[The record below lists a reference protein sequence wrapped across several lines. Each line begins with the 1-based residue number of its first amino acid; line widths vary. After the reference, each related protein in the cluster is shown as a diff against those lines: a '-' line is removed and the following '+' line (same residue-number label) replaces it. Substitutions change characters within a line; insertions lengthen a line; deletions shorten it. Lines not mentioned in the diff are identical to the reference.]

1 MRFIEYL
8 KKSFYLPILALIMII
23 LAFIFNTPKEI
34 FVGYKNILLSSSILT
49 TDYIAIGTLGGALVN
64 AASILILNLV
74 ILRLLNLRMSGLSF
88 FGKNILN
95 SLPIYIGIY
104 LYAFLNKI
112 PVKNLVISLL
122 FSSGISPLVSYLIFG
137 FDLAYY
143 ISIPLGIG
151 AGIVAGLM
159 VPAISSHTIKFH
171 QGYNLFNV
179 GFSLGIISLAFNG
192 VLRAF
197 NLRASEISILSNDHN
212 LFLHHLLAIGF
223 IFFIIISLFLY
234 LFVAILALVLLIAGI
249 ILNPKSFKMIPD
261 LYKRS
266 GRLVSD
272 YIRDYGVSIV
282 MINQASLLTFEILIC
297 LIFKIELNG
306 AIFGTILAVSGFAG
320 SGLHLKNTSFVML
333 GAILMCLVTK
343 TNITSTSIIIGILF
357 SAGVAPIAGR
367 YGIVAGIIAGMLHIA
382 ILPLCRSF
390 QGGYDLYNNG
400 FCAGFVA
407 CILIAIIEAFKK
419 ED

>member
-74 ILRLLNLRMSGLSF
+74 ILRLLNLRMSGLIYAALYMILGFSF

-212 LFLHHLLAIGF
+212 LFL
-223 IFFIIISLFLY
+223 Y

-320 SGLHLKNTSFVML
+320 AGLHLKNTSFVML
-333 GAILMCLVTK
+333 GAILMCLITK

-390 QGGYDLYNNG
+390 KGGYDLYNNG

>member
-74 ILRLLNLRMSGLSF
+74 ILRLLNLRMSGLIYAALYMILGFSF

-197 NLRASEISILSNDHN
+197 NLQASEISILSNDHN
-212 LFLHHLLAIGF
+212 
-223 IFFIIISLFLY
+223 LFLY

-320 SGLHLKNTSFVML
+320 AGLHLKNTSFVML
-333 GAILMCLVTK
+333 GAILMCLITK

>member
-74 ILRLLNLRMSGLSF
+74 ILRLLNLRMSGLIYAALYMILGFSF

-112 PVKNLVISLL
+112 SVKNLVISLL

-212 LFLHHLLAIGF
+212 LFL
-223 IFFIIISLFLY
+223 Y

-320 SGLHLKNTSFVML
+320 AGLHLKNTSFVML
-333 GAILMCLVTK
+333 GAILMCLITK

>member
-74 ILRLLNLRMSGLSF
+74 ILRLLNLRMSGLIYAALYMILGFSF

-197 NLRASEISILSNDHN
+197 YLRASEISILSNDHN
-212 LFLHHLLAIGF
+212 
-223 IFFIIISLFLY
+223 LFLY

>member
-74 ILRLLNLRMSGLSF
+74 ILRLLNLRMSGLIYAALYMILGFSF

-122 FSSGISPLVSYLIFG
+122 FSSGISPIVSYLIFG

-212 LFLHHLLAIGF
+212 LL
-223 IFFIIISLFLY
+223 LY

-320 SGLHLKNTSFVML
+320 AGLHLKNTSFVML
-333 GAILMCLVTK
+333 GAILMCLITK

>member
-74 ILRLLNLRMSGLSF
+74 ILRLLNLRMSGLIYAALYMILGFSF

-212 LFLHHLLAIGF
+212 LFL
-223 IFFIIISLFLY
+223 Y

-320 SGLHLKNTSFVML
+320 AGLHLKNTSFVML
-333 GAILMCLVTK
+333 GAILMCLITK

-357 SAGVAPIAGR
+357 SVGVAPIAGR

>member
-74 ILRLLNLRMSGLSF
+74 ILRLLNLRMSGLIYAALYMILGFSF

-212 LFLHHLLAIGF
+212 LFL
-223 IFFIIISLFLY
+223 Y

-282 MINQASLLTFEILIC
+282 MINQTSLLTFEILIC

-320 SGLHLKNTSFVML
+320 AGLHLKNTSFVML
-333 GAILMCLVTK
+333 GAILMCLITK

>member
-74 ILRLLNLRMSGLSF
+74 ILRLLNLRMSGLIYAALYMILGFSF

-122 FSSGISPLVSYLIFG
+122 FSSGISPLVSYLIFD

-212 LFLHHLLAIGF
+212 
-223 IFFIIISLFLY
+223 LFLY

-320 SGLHLKNTSFVML
+320 AGLHLKNTSFVML

-367 YGIVAGIIAGMLHIA
+367 YGIVDGIIAGMLHIA

>member
-8 KKSFYLPILALIMII
+8 KKSFYLPILALIIII

-74 ILRLLNLRMSGLSF
+74 ILRLLNLRMSGLIYAALYMILGFSF

-212 LFLHHLLAIGF
+212 LFL
-223 IFFIIISLFLY
+223 Y

-320 SGLHLKNTSFVML
+320 AGLHLKNTSFVML
-333 GAILMCLVTK
+333 GAILMCLITK

>member
-74 ILRLLNLRMSGLSF
+74 ILRLLNLRMSGLIYAALYMILGFSF

-212 LFLHHLLAIGF
+212 LFL
-223 IFFIIISLFLY
+223 Y

-297 LIFKIELNG
+297 LIFKIKLNG

-320 SGLHLKNTSFVML
+320 AGLHLKNTSFVML
-333 GAILMCLVTK
+333 GAILMCLITK

>member
-74 ILRLLNLRMSGLSF
+74 ILRLLNLRMSGLIYAALYMILGFSF

-212 LFLHHLLAIGF
+212 
-223 IFFIIISLFLY
+223 LFLY

>member
-64 AASILILNLV
+64 TASILILNLV
-74 ILRLLNLRMSGLSF
+74 ILRLLNLRMSGLIYAALYMILGFSF

-212 LFLHHLLAIGF
+212 LFL
-223 IFFIIISLFLY
+223 Y

-320 SGLHLKNTSFVML
+320 AGLHLKNTSFVML
-333 GAILMCLVTK
+333 GAILMCLITK

>member
-74 ILRLLNLRMSGLSF
+74 ILRLLNLRMSGLIYAALYMILGFSF

-212 LFLHHLLAIGF
+212 LFL
-223 IFFIIISLFLY
+223 Y

-272 YIRDYGVSIV
+272 YIRDYVVSIV

-320 SGLHLKNTSFVML
+320 AGLHLKNTSFVML
-333 GAILMCLVTK
+333 GAILMCLITK

>member
-74 ILRLLNLRMSGLSF
+74 ILRLLNLRMSGLIYAALYMILGFSF

-122 FSSGISPLVSYLIFG
+122 FSSGISPLASYLIFG

-212 LFLHHLLAIGF
+212 
-223 IFFIIISLFLY
+223 LFLY

-320 SGLHLKNTSFVML
+320 AGLHLKNTSFVML
-333 GAILMCLVTK
+333 GAILMCLITK

>member
-1 MRFIEYL
+1 MRFIEYF

-74 ILRLLNLRMSGLSF
+74 ILRLLNLRMSGLIYAALYMILGFSF

-212 LFLHHLLAIGF
+212 LFL
-223 IFFIIISLFLY
+223 Y

-320 SGLHLKNTSFVML
+320 AGLHLKNTSFVML
-333 GAILMCLVTK
+333 GAILMCLITK

>member
-1 MRFIEYL
+1 MRFIECL

-74 ILRLLNLRMSGLSF
+74 ILRLLNLRMSGLIYAALYMILGFSF

-212 LFLHHLLAIGF
+212 LFL
-223 IFFIIISLFLY
+223 Y

-320 SGLHLKNTSFVML
+320 AGLHLKNTSFVML
-333 GAILMCLVTK
+333 GAILMCLITK

>member
-23 LAFIFNTPKEI
+23 LAFIFNTHKEI

-74 ILRLLNLRMSGLSF
+74 ILRLLNLRMSGLIYAALYMILGFSF

-212 LFLHHLLAIGF
+212 LFL
-223 IFFIIISLFLY
+223 Y

-320 SGLHLKNTSFVML
+320 AGLHLKNTSFVML
-333 GAILMCLVTK
+333 GAILMCLITK

>member
-74 ILRLLNLRMSGLSF
+74 ILRLLNLRMSGLIYAALYMILGFSF

-143 ISIPLGIG
+143 ISIPVGIG

-212 LFLHHLLAIGF
+212 
-223 IFFIIISLFLY
+223 LFLY

-320 SGLHLKNTSFVML
+320 AGLHLKNTSFVML
-333 GAILMCLVTK
+333 GAILMCLITK

>member
-1 MRFIEYL
+1 
-8 KKSFYLPILALIMII
+8 MII

-74 ILRLLNLRMSGLSF
+74 ILRLLNLRMSGLIYAALYMILGFSF

-137 FDLAYY
+137 FDLVYY

-197 NLRASEISILSNDHN
+197 NLRASEISILSNNHN
-212 LFLHHLLAIGF
+212 
-223 IFFIIISLFLY
+223 LFLY

-320 SGLHLKNTSFVML
+320 AGLHLKNTSFVML
-333 GAILMCLVTK
+333 GAILMCLITK

>member
-74 ILRLLNLRMSGLSF
+74 ILRLLNLRMSGLIYAALYMILGFSF

-104 LYAFLNKI
+104 LYAFINKI

-151 AGIVAGLM
+151 AGIVAGLI

-212 LFLHHLLAIGF
+212 
-223 IFFIIISLFLY
+223 LFLY

-297 LIFKIELNG
+297 LIFKIKLNG
-306 AIFGTILAVSGFAG
+306 AIFGTILAVSGFA
-320 SGLHLKNTSFVML
+320 SAGLHLKNTSFVML
-333 GAILMCLVTK
+333 GAILMCLITK

>member
-74 ILRLLNLRMSGLSF
+74 ILRLLNLRMSGLIYAALYMILGFSF

-104 LYAFLNKI
+104 LYAFINKI

-137 FDLAYY
+137 FELAYY

-197 NLRASEISILSNDHN
+197 NLKASEISILSNDHN
-212 LFLHHLLAIGF
+212 
-223 IFFIIISLFLY
+223 LFLY

-320 SGLHLKNTSFVML
+320 AGLHLKNTSFVML
-333 GAILMCLVTK
+333 GAILMCLITK

-367 YGIVAGIIAGMLHIA
+367 YGIIAGIIAGMLHIA

>member
-74 ILRLLNLRMSGLSF
+74 ILRLLNLRMSGLIYASLYMILGFSF

-212 LFLHHLLAIGF
+212 LFL
-223 IFFIIISLFLY
+223 Y

-320 SGLHLKNTSFVML
+320 AGLHLKNTSFVML
-333 GAILMCLVTK
+333 GAILMCLITK

>member
-34 FVGYKNILLSSSILT
+34 FAGYKNILLSSSILT

-74 ILRLLNLRMSGLSF
+74 ILRLLNLRMSGLIYAALYMILGFSF

-212 LFLHHLLAIGF
+212 LFL
-223 IFFIIISLFLY
+223 Y

-320 SGLHLKNTSFVML
+320 AGLHLKNTSFVML
-333 GAILMCLVTK
+333 GAILMCLITK

>member
-64 AASILILNLV
+64 TASILILNLV
-74 ILRLLNLRMSGLSF
+74 ILRLLNLRMSGLIYAALYMILGFSF

-197 NLRASEISILSNDHN
+197 NLRASDISILSNDHN
-212 LFLHHLLAIGF
+212 
-223 IFFIIISLFLY
+223 LFLY

>member
-74 ILRLLNLRMSGLSF
+74 ILRLLNLRMSGLIYAALYMILGFSF

-197 NLRASEISILSNDHN
+197 NLRASKISILSNDHN
-212 LFLHHLLAIGF
+212 
-223 IFFIIISLFLY
+223 LFLY

-320 SGLHLKNTSFVML
+320 AGLHLKNTSFVML
-333 GAILMCLVTK
+333 GAILMCLITK

-407 CILIAIIEAFKK
+407 CILIAIIEAFKWH
-419 ED
+419 EV

>member
-74 ILRLLNLRMSGLSF
+74 ILRLLNLRMSGLIYAALYMILGFSF

-212 LFLHHLLAIGF
+212 LFL
-223 IFFIIISLFLY
+223 Y

-282 MINQASLLTFEILIC
+282 MINQASLLTIEILIC

-320 SGLHLKNTSFVML
+320 AGLHLKNTSFVML
-333 GAILMCLVTK
+333 GAILMCLITK

>member
-74 ILRLLNLRMSGLSF
+74 ILRLLNLRMSGLIYAALYMILGFSF

-197 NLRASEISILSNDHN
+197 NLRPSEISILSNDHN
-212 LFLHHLLAIGF
+212 
-223 IFFIIISLFLY
+223 LFLY

>member
-74 ILRLLNLRMSGLSF
+74 ILRLLNLRMSGLIYAALYMILGFSF

-197 NLRASEISILSNDHN
+197 NLRASEISILSNDYN
-212 LFLHHLLAIGF
+212 
-223 IFFIIISLFLY
+223 LFLY

-320 SGLHLKNTSFVML
+320 AGLHLKNTSFVML
-333 GAILMCLVTK
+333 GAILMCLITK

>member
-74 ILRLLNLRMSGLSF
+74 ILRLLNLRMSGLIYAALYMILGFSF

-212 LFLHHLLAIGF
+212 LFL
-223 IFFIIISLFLY
+223 Y

-320 SGLHLKNTSFVML
+320 AGLHLKNTSFVML
-333 GAILMCLVTK
+333 GAILMCLITK

-357 SAGVAPIAGR
+357 STGVAPIAGR

>member
-74 ILRLLNLRMSGLSF
+74 ILRLLNLRMSGLIYAALYMILGFSF

-212 LFLHHLLAIGF
+212 LFL
-223 IFFIIISLFLY
+223 Y

-249 ILNPKSFKMIPD
+249 ILNPKSFKMITD

-282 MINQASLLTFEILIC
+282 MINQASLLTFEIIIC

-320 SGLHLKNTSFVML
+320 AGLHLKNTSFVML
-333 GAILMCLVTK
+333 GAILMCLITK

>member
-74 ILRLLNLRMSGLSF
+74 ILRLLNLRMSGLIYAALYMILGFSF

-104 LYAFLNKI
+104 LYAFINKI

-212 LFLHHLLAIGF
+212 LFL
-223 IFFIIISLFLY
+223 Y

-297 LIFKIELNG
+297 LIFKIKLNG
-306 AIFGTILAVSGFAG
+306 AIFGTILAVSGFCGRRTSPKKYLICNAWRYFNVFNY
-320 SGLHLKNTSFVML
+320 KNEYYINLNHHWYFV
-333 GAILMCLVTK
+333 
-343 TNITSTSIIIGILF
+343 F
-357 SAGVAPIAGR
+357 SR
-367 YGIVAGIIAGMLHIA
+367 CSSY
-382 ILPLCRSF
+382 CRKIWNSCW
-390 QGGYDLYNNG
+390 YNCG
-400 FCAGFVA
+400 DATYCYFTIMSV
-407 CILIAIIEAFKK
+407 ISRRL
-419 ED
+419 

>member
-74 ILRLLNLRMSGLSF
+74 ILRLLNLRMSGLIYAALYMILGFSF

-137 FDLAYY
+137 FDLACY

-212 LFLHHLLAIGF
+212 
-223 IFFIIISLFLY
+223 LFLY

-320 SGLHLKNTSFVML
+320 AGLHLKNTSFVML
-333 GAILMCLVTK
+333 GAILMCLITK

-367 YGIVAGIIAGMLHIA
+367 YGIVAAIIAGMLHIA

>member
-49 TDYIAIGTLGGALVN
+49 TDYIAIGALGGALVN

-74 ILRLLNLRMSGLSF
+74 ILRLLNLRMSGLIYAALYMILGFSF

-212 LFLHHLLAIGF
+212 LFL
-223 IFFIIISLFLY
+223 Y

-320 SGLHLKNTSFVML
+320 AGLHLKNTSFVML
-333 GAILMCLVTK
+333 GAILMCLITK

>member
-74 ILRLLNLRMSGLSF
+74 ILRLLNLRMSGLIYAALYMILGFSF

-212 LFLHHLLAIGF
+212 LFL
-223 IFFIIISLFLY
+223 Y

-297 LIFKIELNG
+297 LIFKIEING

-320 SGLHLKNTSFVML
+320 AGLHLKNTSFVML
-333 GAILMCLVTK
+333 GAILMCLITK
-343 TNITSTSIIIGILF
+343 MNITSTSIIIGILF

>member
-74 ILRLLNLRMSGLSF
+74 ILRLLNLRMSGLIYAALYMILGFSF

-212 LFLHHLLAIGF
+212 LFL
-223 IFFIIISLFLY
+223 Y

-320 SGLHLKNTSFVML
+320 AGLHLKNTSFVML
-333 GAILMCLVTK
+333 GAILMFLITK

>member
-34 FVGYKNILLSSSILT
+34 FAGYKNILLSSSILT

-74 ILRLLNLRMSGLSF
+74 ILRLLNLRMSGLIYAALYMILGFSF

-104 LYAFLNKI
+104 LYAFINKI

-137 FDLAYY
+137 FELAYY

-197 NLRASEISILSNDHN
+197 NLKASEISILSNDHN
-212 LFLHHLLAIGF
+212 
-223 IFFIIISLFLY
+223 LFLY

-249 ILNPKSFKMIPD
+249 ILNPKSFKTIPD

-320 SGLHLKNTSFVML
+320 AGLHLKNTSFVML
-333 GAILMCLVTK
+333 GAILMCLITK

-367 YGIVAGIIAGMLHIA
+367 YGIIAGIIAGMLHIA

>member
-74 ILRLLNLRMSGLSF
+74 ILRLLNLRMSGLIYAALYMILGFSF

-95 SLPIYIGIY
+95 SLPIYICIY

-212 LFLHHLLAIGF
+212 LFL
-223 IFFIIISLFLY
+223 Y

-320 SGLHLKNTSFVML
+320 AGLHLKNTSFVML
-333 GAILMCLVTK
+333 GAILMCLITK